1 MRVLQINAVINKGS
15 TGIIARDICKT
26 IIGYGGEVFFA
37 SQEKAQANNEFTVG
51 KPIDYKLHA
60 LFSRITG
67 LQGYESKTSTRA
79 LVYWIEQIQPDIIH
93 IHNIHNNYIHLPT
106 LFTFI
111 AEKKIPTVITLHDS
125 WMLTGKC
132 MHFLKYGCS
141 KWKTGCC
148 NCPAQKKEVPSLF
161 LDSSHKVWNDRKK
174 YIGENPYIHIVGCSE
189 WITHAAKESVLRERV
204 IGTIYNG
211 VDLAVFHPR
220 ENAIRQELSINDK
233 YVILGMA
240 NKWLAPENE
249 NTYRT
254 FIPQLQEDEILVLVG
269 CSQDQIKKL
278 PNKVIGM
285 PFVTERTRLA
295 ECYSM
300 ADVFVNTTK
309 VDTFPTV
316 NLEALACGIP
326 VVTYDSGGARET
338 IDSETGYTVAYG
350 DVQALRE
357 SINHLKNIDRQK
369 QKEKC
374 IDRTKRYF
382 DCTRCYDDYILLY
395 QRILCE

>member
-26 IIGYGGEVFFA
+26 GIGYGGEFFFA
-37 SQEKAQANNEFTVG
+37 SQEKAKEYNEFTVG
-51 KPIDYKLHA
+51 NPIDYKLHA
-60 LFSRITG
+60 LYSRITG
-67 LQGYESKTSTRA
+67 LQGYASKTSTRA
-79 LVYWIEQIQPDIIH
+79 LLCWIEQIHPDIIH
-93 IHNIHNNYIHLPT
+93 IHNIHNNYIHLPM

-111 AEKKIPTVITLHDS
+111 AEKNIPTVITLHDS

-161 LDSSHKVWNDRKK
+161 VDSSHRVWKDRKK
-174 YIGENPYIHIVGCSE
+174 YIGENPYVYIVGCSK
-189 WITHAAKESVLRERV
+189 WITSAAQESVLKKRV
-204 IGTIYNG
+204 VGTIYNG
-211 VDLAVFHPR
+211 VDLEVFRPR
-220 ENAIRQELSINDK
+220 KSTIRQELSINDK

-240 NKWLAPENE
+240 NKWLASENKE
-249 NTYRT
+249 TYRA
-254 FIPQLQEDEILVLVG
+254 FISQLQEDEILVLVG
-269 CSQDQIKKL
+269 CSQAQIKKL
-278 PNKVIGM
+278 PTRVIGI
-285 PFVTERTRLA
+285 PFVIDRTRLA

-316 NLEALACGIP
+316 NLEALASGTP
-326 VVTYDSGGARET
+326 VVTYDSGGAGET
-338 IDSETGYTVAYG
+338 IDSETGYVVSYG

-357 SINHLKNIDRQK
+357 SINQLKKMDRQI
-369 QKEKC
+369 QRENC
-374 IDRTKRYF
+374 IDRAKRYF
-382 DCTRCYDDYILLY
+382 DCTRCYDDYIRLY
-395 QRILCE
+395 QRILCK